1 MPIKDQTMPVQM
13 PDADIISFKTR
24 AYDALHNLASGR
36 CSVSDIYHADA
47 RYWGS
52 HPINEIA
59 GMDAIADVWTKLRHA
74 MPDLERRDSIF
85 TGGIGKPDSRMPADV
100 AGRQLVASMGVI
112 QGTMTGDLFDIPA
125 TNGVVHLR
133 VCEVHHLRDGRIA
146 HSYVLFDFLDLM
158 RQAGVWPMAPSLGAE
173 GMWPAPTTQGVRITE
188 NDGKAG
194 QNSMDI
200 VLGMH
205 EALGSFDGKSVHSMK
220 HGDAWTGDFL
230 WYGPAGIGSTR
241 GMAGFQQHH
250 QIPFLVGWPDR
261 QGAGHYVRIADANFV
276 VTGGWPSVRGT
287 HLGEWLG
294 LPPTG
299 RKVDMRVMDFYHLV
313 DGRIHENWVPIDIIH
328 IMLQMGVD
336 VFARLRHLRG
346 AAPTDLPQQ

>member
-1 MPIKDQTMPVQM
+1 MPVEM
-13 PDADIISFKTR
+13 TDSEIITFKR
-24 AYDALHNLASGR
+24 QAYEALHGLASGR
-36 CSVSDIYHADA
+36 LAVADIYHPDA
-47 RYWGS
+47 AFWAS

-59 GMDAIADVWTKLRHA
+59 GTDAIADVWSKLRAA

-100 AGRQLVASMGVI
+100 ADRQLVASMGVI

-125 TNGVVHLR
+125 SHGLVHLR
-133 VCEVHHLRDGRIA
+133 VCEVHHMRDGRIA

-158 RQAGVWPMAPSLGAE
+158 RQVGVWPIAPSLGAE
-173 GMWPAPTTQGVRITE
+173 GMWPAPTTAGVRIAE
-188 NDGKAG
+188 NDQDAGKA
-194 QNSMDI
+194 SMET

-205 EALGSFDGKSVHSMK
+205 AALASFDGKSVHSMT
-220 HGDAWTGDFL
+220 HRHAWTEDFL

-241 GMAGFQQHH
+241 GMSGFQQHH
-250 QIPFLVGWPDR
+250 QIPFLIGWPDR
-261 QGAGHYVRIADANFV
+261 QGAGHYVRIADGSFV

-299 RKVDMRVMDFYHLV
+299 REVDMRVMDFYHLV
-313 DGRIHENWVPIDIIH
+313 DNRIHENWVPIDIIH

-346 AAPTDLPQQ
+346 TPMTDLPPQ

>member
-1 MPIKDQTMPVQM
+1 MPVQM
-13 PDADIISFKTR
+13 TDADIITFKKQ
-24 AYDALHNLASGR
+24 AHDGLHGLASGR
-36 CSVSDIYHADA
+36 LSVADIYHPDA
-47 RYWGS
+47 EYRGS

-59 GMDAIADVWTKLRHA
+59 GIDAITDLWTTLRHA
-74 MPDLERRDSIF
+74 IPDLERRDSIF
-85 TGGIGKPDSRMPADV
+85 TGGIGKPDSRMPPEM

-112 QGTMTGDLFDIPA
+112 QGTMTGDLFGIPP
-125 TNGVVHLR
+125 TNGLVHLR

-146 HSYVLFDFLDLM
+146 RSYVLFDFLDLM
-158 RQAGVWPMAPSLGAE
+158 RQAGVWPMAPSLGSE
-173 GMWPAPTTQGVRITE
+173 GMWPAPTTPGVRIAE
-188 NDGKAG
+188 NDQQAG
-194 QNSMDI
+194 QQSIDI

-205 EALGSFDGKSVHSMK
+205 EALGTFDGKSVHSMR
-220 HGDAWTGDFL
+220 HGDAWTDDFL

-250 QIPFLVGWPDR
+250 QIPFLIGWPDR
-261 QGAGHYVRIADANFV
+261 QGAGHYVRIADGNFV

-299 RKVDMRVMDFYHLV
+299 RSIDMRVMDFYHLV

-336 VFARLRHLRG
+336 VFARLRHLCG
-346 AAPTDLPQQ
+346 SPMTDLPRT